1 MTIEQLY
8 KWAKKNKVENYTL
21 CLDSEDYG
29 EFTRAE
35 ISVNNIRTVY
45 LTPGH
50 GYASKEDTNKWLKQP
65 HSFE

>member
-8 KWAKKNKVENYTL
+8 RWAKQNKVENYNL
-21 CLDSEDYG
+21 VFDGEDYG

-50 GYASKEDTNKWLKQP
+50 GYASKEETNKWLKEI
-65 HSFE
+65 HKE